1 MLKYK
6 TKELEKFMASLEDIK
21 LTPENILKKQFRA
34 KMKGY
39 DQEEVDAYLDQIISD
54 YENYEK
60 IVTDL
65 QKKINDLNQQLVQ
78 AKKAQVG
85 TSVAIEEDDVKTYN
99 PSKTAITNDDYNE
112 DDSNEITTNVAMIQ
126 RISTLERKVYNLE
139 QRMNHQDRTY
149 QAN

>member
-1 MLKYK
+1 
-6 TKELEKFMASLEDIK
+6 MASLEDIK

-54 YENYEK
+54 YENYQK
-60 IVTDL
+60 IIASLQNQITDL
-65 QKKINDLNQQLVQ
+65 NNQLAQ
-78 AKKAQVG
+78 AKRAQV
-85 TSVAIEEDDVKTYN
+85 SVPKVEVEEDDVKTYN
-99 PSKTAITNDDYNE
+99 PTKSAPSNNYDEVNG
-112 DDSNEITTNVAMIQ
+112 NEITTNVAMIQ

>member
-1 MLKYK
+1 
-6 TKELEKFMASLEDIK
+6 MASLEDIK

-60 IVTDL
+60 IVASL
-65 QKKINDLNQQLVQ
+65 QNQINDLNTQLTQ
-78 AKKAQVG
+78 AKQAQV
-85 TSVAIEEDDVKTYN
+85 SSPKVEVEEDDVKTYN
-99 PSKTAITNDDYNE
+99 PTKASAPSNNYEE
-112 DDSNEITTNVAMIQ
+112 DDNNEITTNVAMIQ

-139 QRMNHQDRTY
+139 QRMNQQQDRTY

>member
-1 MLKYK
+1 
-6 TKELEKFMASLEDIK
+6 MASLEDIK

-60 IVTDL
+60 IVASLQNQITDL
-65 QKKINDLNQQLVQ
+65 NNQLAQ
-78 AKKAQVG
+78 AKQAQV
-85 TSVAIEEDDVKTYN
+85 SAPKVEVEEDDVKTYN
-99 PSKTAITNDDYNE
+99 PTKTSTPSPSYEE

>member
-1 MLKYK
+1 
-6 TKELEKFMASLEDIK
+6 MASLEDIK

-54 YENYEK
+54 YENYQK
-60 IVTDL
+60 IVADL
-65 QKKINDLNQQLVQ
+65 QKQISDLNQQLAQ
-78 AKKAQVG
+78 AKKAQV
-85 TSVAIEEDDVKTYN
+85 SAPVEVEEDDVKTYN
-99 PSKTAITNDDYNE
+99 PTKTATQSNNYDEVDG
-112 DDSNEITTNVAMIQ
+112 NEITTNVAMIQ